1 MHLGHKQASRPQSV
15 IEGIADPARR
25 REIADQAADAASR
38 IATEVAKRSADLSSQ
53 VGDRVSDVA
62 QTVAEEGHELME
74 QHGKKLE
81 KKAAAKAAKA
91 AAVAQAAKAAKETKD
106 KKPRK
111 HRLRKALLL
120 SGFGALGAYFLD
132 PKLGAERRAAV
143 MRRTSTSAQA
153 VGDGLDKAARVAHQT
168 ADATTTGDPLKAAAE
183 SIDLS

>member
-1 MHLGHKQASRPQSV
+1 MHVRKQKVSRPQAV
-15 IEGIADPARR
+15 IEGLADPARR
-25 REIADQAADAASR
+25 REIADQAAETASR

-53 VGDRVSDVA
+53 VGDKVSDVA
-62 QTVAEEGHELME
+62 QTVAEEGHEFME

-81 KKAAAKAAKA
+81 KKAAANAAKA
-91 AAVAQAAKAAKETKD
+91 AAVAAAAKSAKT

-111 HRLRKALLL
+111 HRLRKAVLL

-143 MRRTSTSAQA
+143 MRKTSTSAQV
-153 VGDGLDKAARVAHQT
+153 VGDGLEKAAHVAHQT

-183 SIDLS
+183 SIDLR